1 MISLQNNK
9 KKKKKKK
16 KKRKSEK
23 MSTGYPKVR
32 FRKKPVKPQFLDF
45 LTFIKELTS

>member
-1 MISLQNNK
+1 MLQLQNNK
-9 KKKKKKK
+9 KKKKKKR
-16 KKRKSEK
+16 RKTEK